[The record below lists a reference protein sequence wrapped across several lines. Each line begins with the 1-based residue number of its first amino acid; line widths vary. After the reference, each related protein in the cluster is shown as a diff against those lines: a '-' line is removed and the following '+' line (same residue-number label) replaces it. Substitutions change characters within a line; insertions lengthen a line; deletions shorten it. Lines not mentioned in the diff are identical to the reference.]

1 MKEEIA
7 KAMGSHYGYYLCIA
21 VILFSTKLF
30 GLITKKMQLPQ
41 VVGALVA
48 GLLLGP
54 ACFGI
59 VEDTKF
65 IDEIAGLGVV
75 VLMFSAGLET
85 DIKELKKTG
94 LASFVIALFGVAV
107 PLGAGWGI
115 AAIFNTEQGE
125 GLSSLMYQNIFIGVI
140 LTATSVSITV
150 ETLKEMGKLSTK
162 SGNAILGAAVIDD
175 ILGIIAL
182 TVIMSV
188 GGNKSGAAEGPSIGI
203 VLLKIVL
210 FFVFAILVSIAFNF
224 LYNKWTG
231 RSKRDLRRYVIIAF
245 VFCLFMSFCAEYF
258 FDVADITGAFVAG
271 LALSNGTKAE
281 YLTNRFSTLSYMF
294 LSPIFFASIG
304 LAVVLPDMNMTII
317 LFSVVLLIVAILT
330 KVIGCGIGAK
340 FFGYSNKDC
349 LRIGVGMISRGEVA
363 LIVANKGK
371 AVGLIKDEYL
381 APIVIVVVVTTIV
394 TPILLKLVYKKKH
407 SNDEGK
413 GELDINKFRKD
424 IAIEAVD
431 QKQAG
436 GSPEEQ

>member
-1 MKEEIA
+1 MKQEII

-59 VEDTKF
+59 VEDTTF
-65 IDEIAGLGVV
+65 IDNIAGLGVV
-75 VLMFSAGLET
+75 ILMFSAGLET
-85 DIKELKKTG
+85 DIQELKKTG
-94 LASFVIALFGVAV
+94 LASFVIALFGVLV

-115 AAIFNTEQGE
+115 ATIFNTDQG
-125 GLSSLMYQNIFIGVI
+125 GDSMASLMYQNIFIGVI

-150 ETLKEMGKLSTK
+150 ETLKEMGKLSTR

-182 TVIMSV
+182 TVIMSI
-188 GGNKSGAAEGPSIGI
+188 GGKQKSGTESPGIGI

-210 FFVFAILVSIAFNF
+210 FFVFAILISFAFNF

-231 RSKRDLRRYVIIAF
+231 RSKKDLRRYVILAF
-245 VFCLFMSFCAEYF
+245 VFCLFMSFAAEYF

-271 LALSNGTKAE
+271 LALSNGSKAE

-294 LSPIFFASIG
+294 LSPVFFASIG

-317 LFSVVLLIVAILT
+317 LFSVVLLIIAIIT
-330 KVIGCGIGAK
+330 KVVGCGIGAK

-394 TPILLKLVYKKKH
+394 TPILLKLVYKKKN

-413 GELDINKFRKD
+413 GLLNIMKFRKD

-436 GSPEEQ
+436 GSTED